1 MVSVDDQQWHLN
13 RIGVPEAW
21 EITSGNPAITVA
33 VLDTGIDHDNQD
45 LFAKVIGEIN
55 LTNSS
60 TSDDLNGHGTH
71 MAGAI
76 AQVAPECSLLIVKV
90 LDDDGKCQAS
100 QVAEAIVQAVD
111 YGANVISMSFE
122 GSSSSSTLKN
132 AVDYASNHGVVVVAA
147 AGNHGSSAPT
157 YPACYS
163 NCIAVAASD
172 ESDSLASFSNHGD
185 WVNVA
190 APGVQIYSTGLD
202 NQYEARG
209 GTSSA
214 AALVS
219 GEAALVFS
227 VLADAKGNSI
237 TSDEVRQAIENTCS
251 PINADGVGKGLIN
264 AYAAVGAVASLDSV
278 SS

>member
-1 MVSVDDQQWHLN
+1 V
-13 RIGVPEAW
+13 RGI
-21 EITSGNPAITVA
+21 IVA
-33 VLDTGIDHDNQD
+33 VLDTGIDHDNRD
-45 LFAKVIGEIN
+45 LLGKVVGEAN
-55 LTNSS
+55 FTDST
-60 TSDDLNGHGTH
+60 TSDDLNGHGTGV
-71 MAGAI
+71 AGTI
-76 AQVAPECSLLIVKV
+76 AQVAPGCCLLNVKV
-90 LDDDGKCQAS
+90 ADDAGDAQPSWIARGIRYA
-100 QVAEAIVQAVD
+100 AD
-111 YGANVISMSFE
+111 NHANVINISLFGGPPSRDVE
-122 GSSSSSTLKN
+122 E
-132 AVDYASNHGVVVVAA
+132 AIDYASGKDALVVAA

-202 NQYEARG
+202 NQYEATG

-227 VLADAKGNSI
+227 VAADAKGNSI

-251 PINADGVGKGLIN
+251 PINADGVGKGRIN
-264 AYAAVGAVASLDSV
+264 ACAAVGALASLDSV
-278 SS
+278 SSQVAGATTRPR